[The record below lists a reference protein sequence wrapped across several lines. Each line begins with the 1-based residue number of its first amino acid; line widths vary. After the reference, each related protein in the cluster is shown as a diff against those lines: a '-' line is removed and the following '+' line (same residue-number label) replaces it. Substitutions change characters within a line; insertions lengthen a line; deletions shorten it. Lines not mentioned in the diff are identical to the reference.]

1 MDPYIQIGEAV
12 SKIALKLTEDKDLIK
27 LLCNMSNNPLN
38 EELNNDENFLDFQSG
53 IIRTTPKVNFS
64 ELKRGVVTIIPY
76 YGATEDNSSFSL
88 VGINFNVF
96 LPIDKW
102 QINSLSQ
109 RPYLIMSRLYQVLNN
124 SRVTGIGT
132 LRHEG
137 FELDIISDEISL
149 HTLKFS
155 VDAVG

>member
-12 SKIALKLTEDKDLIK
+12 TKIASKLTEDKELIK
-27 LLCNMSNNPLN
+27 LLINMSDDPLN
-38 EELNNDENFLDFQSG
+38 EDLNKNDDFLDFQFG
-53 IIRTTPKVNFS
+53 IIRTIPKVKFS
-64 ELKRGVVTIIPY
+64 ELKRGTITIVPY
-76 YGATEDNSSFSL
+76 YGATGDNSNFSL
-88 VGINFNVF
+88 VGFNFNVF

-109 RPYLIMSRLYQVLNN
+109 RPYLIMSRLYQILNN

-149 HTLKFS
+149 HTVKFS